1 MSKEILLNFNTIFW
15 VTINKNKNYSY
26 VTRLKSRIY
35 QASINKEYE
44 KMQKL
49 QLKLLTS
56 FAAKTIVID
65 YILKTNSIYFFKNTN
80 DLEKLCIICSIN
92 SIDQIKDSS
101 IHRLNQI
108 IYYYLNSKSYV
119 FTQELISI
127 IELINYLLLLLIL
140 EPQWIARRTFQ
151 NIPFIVLIN
160 PYQLSELF
168 QIQKSKSIFN
178 QIYSI
183 NINYKLFIYDI
194 SKNYILTRFNLEH
207 NINLKLQKILSCYLY
222 KENSFKLKIST
233 LYMDN
238 FFTCSSL
245 ESYIGLNI
253 FFYLCSEAL
262 FISNSKLFNSYNF
275 CINKKIKIYSYG
287 LEVMIYHCN
296 SIELNLWSRLLSQLM
311 YYYTYNTKLLYLT
324 KSMQQSNLIDFCNY
338 SIILTENNIIW
349 YFPNKLAQFNLLQQI
364 KYTIINC
371 RGNSAINLID
381 MLNSILADWVT
392 YFKYTNQFKIFVLI
406 DYLIYLKVWRWIYRK
421 HPKWSKQKLKNKYFT
436 NIMQSFLHRK
446 YRGWIFNDIIINDFN
461 KKNIFLLKLTI
472 FIHFLHFII
481 E

>member
-44 KMQKL
+44 KLQKL

-65 YILKTNSIYFFKNTN
+65 YILKTNSIYFFKNN
-80 DLEKLCIICSIN
+80 KDLEKLCIICSIHN
-92 SIDQIKDSS
+92 TD
-101 IHRLNQI
+101 QI
-108 IYYYLNSKSYV
+108 IYYYLNSKQYI

-127 IELINYLLLLLIL
+127 IELINYFLLLLIL
-140 EPQWIARRTFQ
+140 EPQWIARRTFK

-168 QIQKSKSIFN
+168 QIQKSKSIFK

-183 NINYKLFIYDI
+183 NINYKLFIHDL

-207 NINLKLQKILSCYLY
+207 FFNLKIQKILSRYLY

-233 LYMDN
+233 LYMKN
-238 FFTCSSL
+238 FFTRSSL

-253 FFYLCSEAL
+253 FFYLYSEAL

-275 CINKKIKIYSYG
+275 FINKKIKIYSYG

-311 YYYTYNTKLLYLT
+311 YYYIYDTKLLYLT
-324 KSMQQSNLIDFCNY
+324 TSMQQSHLIDFCNY
-338 SIILTENNIIW
+338 SIILTKNNIIW

-371 RGNSAINLID
+371 RGNSATNLID
-381 MLNSILADWVT
+381 MLNSILTDWVT

-436 NIMQSFLHRK
+436 NIMQSFLYRK

-461 KKNIFLLKLTI
+461 KKNFLLKLTI

-481 E
+481 N